1 MATEEEKA
9 KNRKLLGMDPDI
21 QPGDENMYSDS
32 PRNKLVS
39 FLGLPDDWRMN
50 RAQEKQWE
58 TDAPMRMGMGAMGT
72 LGAVGNAENMVAK
85 GAGNIFNRLGKV
97 EAPAI
102 QNIGAANAVHNIEK
116 SAAVEAMEKAGQM
129 VDKALEPGRFK
140 QLFQQFKN
148 EAMKKGGA

>member
-1 MATEEEKA
+1 MASEEEKA

-21 QPGDENMYSDS
+21 QPGDENIYSDS

-58 TDAPMRMGMGAMGT
+58 VDAPMRMGMGAMGT
-72 LGAVGNAENMVAK
+72 IGAAGAAENTLAK
-85 GAGNIFNRLGKV
+85 GAGNIFNKLGKV
-97 EAPAI
+97 EAPVI
-102 QNIGAANAVHNIEK
+102 QNVGAAEAVHGIEK
-116 SAAVEAMEKAGQM
+116 AAATEAMEKAGQIAQ
-129 VDKALEPGRFK
+129 KGTERFK